1 MRLSTIASI
10 ASMIVIVGVAWND
23 ETRIWSG
30 VEVVLVDVSDGLPF
44 NDFVAPG
51 PTYHHESV

>member
-1 MRLSTIASI
+1 
-10 ASMIVIVGVAWND
+10 MIVIVGVAWND